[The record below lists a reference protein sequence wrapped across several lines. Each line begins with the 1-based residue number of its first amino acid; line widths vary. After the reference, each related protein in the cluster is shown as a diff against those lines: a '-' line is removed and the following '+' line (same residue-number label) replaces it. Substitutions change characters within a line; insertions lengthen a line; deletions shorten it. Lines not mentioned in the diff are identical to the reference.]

1 MLETVWESRW
11 LPDYNKNKLNKLYI
25 HWFYQWFKIRNN
37 PDFEWLIKYA
47 VKNVPWKPNIENNLK
62 VSNRWN
68 LKESSTS
75 KRKVSK
81 GANRIEE
88 DKREDIQNKQ

>member
-25 HWFYQWFKIRNN
+25 HWFYQRFKIRNN

-62 VSNRWN
+62 VS
-68 LKESSTS
+68 TS

-81 GANRIEE
+81 GTNRIEE